1 MMMLLIIVKCCQL
14 FICDDDDAGVLSR
27 YCVCV
32 YWSVLS
38 SVVMYCST
46 PDSPQHGF
54 VLSQTGG
61 HVNSIVRWACD
72 RGYRLIGKNMAV
84 CRRTEFGYLAWDS
97 SVPACQGV
105 VFIIFFLILQ
115 KLHFLEFTANANLTD
130 NHLCSDIVWFN
141 LHKTHSSVLY
151 FLMFF
156 FTFCAPSRTL
166 YCMHIYNCCFIIL

>member
-1 MMMLLIIVKCCQL
+1 MMILLIIVKCCQL
-14 FICDDDDAGVLSR
+14 FICDDDDAGVSSR

-105 VFIIFFLILQ
+105 VFIIFFLSLQ
-115 KLHFLEFTANANLTD
+115 KLHFLEFTANAKLTD
-130 NHLCSDIVWFN
+130 NLLCSDIVWFN
-141 LHKTHSSVLY
+141 LHWQNSQLSVILSTW
-151 FLMFF
+151 FF
-156 FTFCAPSRTL
+156 FVLFFYILCS
-166 YCMHIYNCCFIIL
+166 IEDIIFYAYM